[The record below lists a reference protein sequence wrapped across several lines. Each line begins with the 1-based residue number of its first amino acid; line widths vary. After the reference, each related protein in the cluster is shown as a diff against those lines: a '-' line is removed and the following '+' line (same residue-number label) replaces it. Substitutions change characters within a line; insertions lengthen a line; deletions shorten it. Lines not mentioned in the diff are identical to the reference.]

1 MNCKATVKLSNS
13 SRQGKTRTQTKASEH
28 DIDEGGKYI
37 YCGILDED
45 TGGLHITFGN
55 SYKTDD
61 FMVDNLQDWWNIITP
76 TEQQNI
82 KLISIKVDNG
92 SENSGIYTQFLN
104 RLVTL
109 SDRVGISIQ
118 LLCYPLDHSKYNP
131 IERCWGI
138 LEQHWHDI
146 LLTDVE
152 TLLGWASRMTCV
164 VTLTEETYKRGVSL
178 TQKAMSG
185 IEKRLE
191 RNLQLPKE
199 DIFIHPI

>member
-1 MNCKATVKLSNS
+1 MDCKATVKLSDS
-13 SRQGKTRTQTKASEH
+13 SRQGKTRTQAKASEH
-28 DIDEGGKYI
+28 DIDKGNKYLS
-37 YCGILDED
+37 CGVLNEEI
-45 TGGLHITFGN
+45 GGLHIKFGN
-55 SYKTDD
+55 SCEKDD

-92 SENSGIYTQFLN
+92 SEKSGIYTQFLN
-104 RLVTL
+104 RLVTV

-118 LLCYPLDHSKYNP
+118 LLCYPLFHSKYNP

-138 LEQHWHDI
+138 LEQHWHGI
-146 LLTDVE
+146 LLTDVG

-164 VTLTEETYKRGVSL
+164 VTLTEKTYKRGISL
-178 TQKAMSG
+178 TQKTIRG
-185 IEKRLE
+185 IEKRVE
-191 RNLQLPKE
+191 RHLQLPKE

>member
-1 MNCKATVKLSNS
+1 MDCKATVKLSGS
-13 SRQGKTRTQTKASEH
+13 SRQGKTRTQAKASEH
-28 DIDEGGKYI
+28 DIDEGNKYLS
-37 YCGILDED
+37 CGVLNEEI
-45 TGGLHITFGN
+45 GGLHIKFGN
-55 SYKTDD
+55 SCEKDD
-61 FMVDNLQDWWNIITP
+61 FIVDNLQNWWNIITP

-104 RLVTL
+104 RLVTV

-118 LLCYPLDHSKYNP
+118 LLCYPLFHSKYNP
-131 IERCWGI
+131 IERYWGI
-138 LEQHWHDI
+138 LEQHWHGI

-164 VTLTEETYKRGVSL
+164 VTLTEKTYKRGISL
-178 TQKAMSG
+178 TQKAIRG
-185 IEKRLE
+185 IEKRVE
-191 RNLQLPKE
+191 RHLQLPKE

>member
-1 MNCKATVKLSNS
+1 MA
-13 SRQGKTRTQTKASEH
+13 
-28 DIDEGGKYI
+28 
-37 YCGILDED
+37 
-45 TGGLHITFGN
+45 
-55 SYKTDD
+55 
-61 FMVDNLQDWWNIITP
+61 DNLQDWWNIITP

-104 RLVTL
+104 RLVTF

-118 LLCYPLDHSKYNP
+118 LLCYPLYRSKYNP

-138 LEQHWHDI
+138 LEQHWYGI

-152 TLLGWASRMTCV
+152 TLLGGAGRMTCV
-164 VTLTEETYKRGVSL
+164 VTLTEKTYKRGVSL

-185 IEKRLE
+185 LEKRVE